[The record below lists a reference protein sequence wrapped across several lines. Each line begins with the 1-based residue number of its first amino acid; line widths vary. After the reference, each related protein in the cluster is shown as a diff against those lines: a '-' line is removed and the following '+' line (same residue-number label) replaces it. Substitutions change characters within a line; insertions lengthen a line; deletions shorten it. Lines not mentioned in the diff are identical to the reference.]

1 MRNSYLFKN
10 IFLENWEK
18 NLGTGY
24 VDNFEKFYLNKHES
38 LDIKI
43 SKKNRNMRIFQSKY
57 LEYEFSSIIPCLQDD
72 FNVIYSVSPI
82 SNKIIH
88 DQIISLNKSNENSV
102 EYLGNKRIRQLN
114 SPTVINPITISPYSR
129 KSSLNIKSNSAF
141 KNLNSV
147 LLTAQEDKI

>member
-1 MRNSYLFKN
+1 LFKN
-10 IFLENWEK
+10 IFLGNWK
-18 NLGTGY
+18 KIIGTGY
-24 VDNFEKFYLNKHES
+24 VDKLEKFYLLKQES
-38 LDIKI
+38 LDVKI
-43 SKKNRNMRIFQSKY
+43 SNMNEYLVIFQSKY
-57 LEYEFSSIIPCLQDD
+57 IEYEFSSIIPCLQDD
-72 FNVIYSVSPI
+72 FNIIYSVSPI

-114 SPTVINPITISPYSR
+114 SPTMISPITISPYSR